1 MQRLPA
7 NVTCTSGALLSVCMT
22 VHSAPGAK
30 LPALPCVLALRLC

>member
-22 VHSAPGAK
+22 MHSATEAK
-30 LPALPCVLALRLC
+30 MPALP